1 MSEARRRSEAADHQ
15 KRSKS
20 DRRMGEQGASAVE
33 FALILP
39 ILMLLIGGVV
49 DYGRYFFT
57 EIQLTNAAREG
68 ARAGIVLGDPVL
80 RATAAGSA
88 TPGWQT
94 PTYTGNCSTNPT
106 GDIVVTTSATF
117 NFFFVNILPGVP
129 NTMTADAQARMGC
142 P

>member
-1 MSEARRRSEAADHQ
+1 MVHTHRRSDRGAA
-15 KRSKS
+15 
-20 DRRMGEQGASAVE
+20 AVE
-33 FALILP
+33 MALVLP
-39 ILMLLIGGVV
+39 VLILLIGGII

-68 ARAGIVLGDPVL
+68 ARAGIVLSDPVI

-94 PTYTGNCSTNPT
+94 PTYTGNCLTSPS
-106 GDIVVTTSATF
+106 GDIEVTTSASF
-117 NFFFVNILPGVP
+117 SFLFANVLPGVP
-129 NTMTADAQARMGC
+129 NTMTATAKAKMGC